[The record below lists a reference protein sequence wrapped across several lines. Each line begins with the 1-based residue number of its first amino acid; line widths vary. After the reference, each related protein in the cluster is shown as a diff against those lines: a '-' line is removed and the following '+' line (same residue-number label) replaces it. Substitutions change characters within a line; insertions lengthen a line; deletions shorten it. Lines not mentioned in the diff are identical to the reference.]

1 VQIKIL
7 LYLKGAAMSNFVK
20 KMFPL
25 LLLLF
30 LASLSACTNSATLY
44 RDYAGENENY
54 KISMRSQLEYNGS
67 PNILKGLMYNDENLY
82 TMSYI
87 KIEYIGKQA
96 VTDLQISKVNIGD
109 KFWERTL
116 QADKPNYLSLFDEN
130 DLYTVSEKFYDTRL
144 YAKDFYVQFTYSDGT
159 TERVDAKLTDF
170 KGELKDL
177 DLVIPEINP

>member
-1 VQIKIL
+1 
-7 LYLKGAAMSNFVK
+7 MSNFVK
-20 KMFPL
+20 KIFPL

-30 LASLSACTNSATLY
+30 FVSFSACTNSATLY

-54 KISMRSQLEYNGS
+54 KISMRSQLEYNGN

-96 VTDLQISKVNIGD
+96 VTDLQISKITIGD

-116 QADKPNYLSLFDEN
+116 QTDETDEPRYLALFDEN
-130 DLYTVSEKFYDTRL
+130 SLYAVNEKFYDTNL
-144 YAKDFYVQFTYSDGT
+144 YSKDFYVQFTYSDGT
-159 TERVDAKLTDF
+159 TERINAKLTDF

-177 DLVIPEINP
+177 DLVIPKLNP